1 MKEQAPP
8 ADLRPKTGAT
18 PGSARK
24 PARRGGRR
32 KLSQASISRL
42 ERQRAKKARRHNK
55 RKRKTSWLDRLVR
68 SEFTERRVAGGM
80 RFLFAWSRAVGRERA
95 GRIAGRFTRI
105 FARRAKENRL
115 AKENLAAAY
124 PEKGKKE
131 RAAILDGVWDNLAR
145 QAIEYAFLQDLVD
158 GFDPDRSDEG
168 PLEAVGLEHLIA
180 LRDSGK
186 PAILF
191 GAHLGNFEL
200 TPALGAK
207 LGLPVTALFR
217 PPANPH
223 IAAEI
228 ERRRSS
234 YIGKMVV
241 SGPGA
246 ALEVANALKKGRHI
260 GVLID
265 QRISEGQVLPFFG
278 RPSLSNPLV
287 GVMARIFNCPVHGG
301 YAVRLPDGRFRVV
314 MTPPLDLPRDADGRI
329 DVVGANVMVHGMV
342 EQWIR
347 QYPEQ
352 WLWLHDRWRFNKK
365 ELKRTRGV
373 AW

>member
-1 MKEQAPP
+1 M
-8 ADLRPKTGAT
+8 
-18 PGSARK
+18 
-24 PARRGGRR
+24 
-32 KLSQASISRL
+32 SQASIDRL
-42 ERQRAKKARRHNK
+42 ERQRAKKAKRLERRR
-55 RKRKTSWLDRLVR
+55 RKRKLSWLDRLVR
-68 SEFTERRVAGGM
+68 SEFTERRIAGGM
-80 RFLFAWSRAVGRERA
+80 RFLFEWSRAVGRERA
-95 GRIAGRFTRI
+95 SRIAARVTRS
-105 FARRAKENRL
+105 FAGWAGENRV
-115 AKENLAAAY
+115 AEENLAAAF
-124 PEKGKKE
+124 PEKSPDE
-131 RAAILDGVWDNLAR
+131 RAAILAGVWDNLAR
-145 QAIEYAFLQDLVD
+145 QTIEYAFLKDMVD
-158 GFDPDRSDEG
+158 SFDPEKPDES
-168 PLEAVGLEHLIA
+168 PIEAEGLEHLIA

-228 ERRRSS
+228 ERRRSG
-234 YIGKMVV
+234 YLGKMVV

-246 ALEVANALKKGRHI
+246 ALEVADALKKGRHI

-265 QRISEGQVLPFFG
+265 QRINEGHLIPFFG

-301 YAVRLPDGRFRVV
+301 YAVRLPDGRFRAV
-314 MTPPLDLPRDADGRI
+314 MTPPLDLPRDASGRI
-329 DVVGANVMVHGMV
+329 DVLGANIMVHGMV

-352 WLWLHDRWRFNKK
+352 WLWLHDRWR
-365 ELKRTRGV
+365 LTRRDRKRASGGV
-373 AW
+373 L